1 MNQKGFSNII
11 LVIIIVLAGAVVY
24 FALVKKSA
32 PVSPYQINQPATQTN
47 LPTNTSPGGPLD
59 TGWAEVKII
68 SLNGEIAYLEV
79 GKIRNYSRYPKAT
92 YPELKQGDKL
102 DVRIF
107 DFAPATST
115 EKRDGLAQREGELTT
130 PAPSQKPKVGGKYLA
145 YMSYCITDTFG
156 GLACEYE
163 GWSVALY
170 HL

>member
-11 LVIIIVLAGAVVY
+11 LVIIIALAGTAGY
-24 FALVKKSA
+24 FALIKKSA
-32 PVSPYQINQPATQTN
+32 PVSPYQINQPTTQTN

-68 SLNGEIAYLEV
+68 SLNGEVAYLEV

-92 YPELKQGDKL
+92 YSELKQGDKL

-115 EKRDGLAQREGELTT
+115 EKRDGLAQ
-130 PAPSQKPKVGGKYLA
+130 KVGGKYLA
-145 YMSYCITDTFG
+145 HMSYCITDTFG
-156 GLACEYE
+156 GLSCEYE
-163 GWSVALY
+163 GWSAALY
-170 HL
+170 PL